1 MNFLYSNRLGWNLVA
16 NFFGKFTSFASVYL
30 FVPIY
35 INILGIESY
44 GVIAFYSTALAFLIF
59 FDAGLSAAFAR
70 EAAREKSYEKLV
82 ILLAS
87 LERVLFVIL
96 SLLSLLLYFS
106 SYIIG
111 EYFVVNSIGAEK
123 KEIIDNSAI
132 IILAL
137 IPNLLISL
145 YIGGLMGLQ
154 KHVLSNLLTV
164 IFNLP

>member
-1 MNFLYSNRLGWNLVA
+1 
-16 NFFGKFTSFASVYL
+16 
-30 FVPIY
+30 
-35 INILGIESY
+35 LGIESY

-70 EAAREKSYEKLV
+70 EAAREKSYQKLV

-87 LERVLFVIL
+87 LERVLFGIILFL
-96 SLLSLLLYFS
+96 SLFLYFS

-111 EYFVVNSIGAEK
+111 EYFNFKLIGTEK
-123 KEIIDNSAI
+123 KEIIDNSAVI
-132 IILAL
+132 IFAL

-164 IFNLP
+164 IFIWFGHCTSIYI